1 VSGGGAGAR
10 IRSLLGL
17 RSLKGAEAIRL
28 VIVVAVAIGVVFL
41 VKSQNGAGHSSS
53 ASQHP
58 GQSSPPQAD
67 GGTGGSATD
76 GSDKGSP
83 GKGSPGSSA
92 SVAVAGGP
100 AVERAIHDGSMT
112 VVIDQPPPG
121 LFAEQNRSIA
131 QGATVAVDQLNAR
144 GGLAGH
150 VHVKLV
156 EATLDGLSA
165 AALQA
170 KLRSEAAAV
179 LILPCDTDSQLSLAA
194 AASQFG
200 MLMFAPCNPDGTA
213 GGRYAT
219 YWPVGFG
226 ANEEALG
233 LTSYMSTVG
242 KLNVFVVSA
251 PGSRYVELVTS
262 DFRNAA
268 QKRGIKIVGSASI
281 PLTTQDFS
289 GLASAIRAAQP
300 TPGAIFTA
308 LPAPVASRMAAG
320 LLAEG
325 VRVPL
330 IGTTALDTRGTLSSG
345 AKAVENATFSSYGF
359 PRVNAAASHFAAAY
373 RTRFHS
379 EPVGSFPG
387 LGLETI
393 RLLHAAAN
401 KAHSAE
407 PSAIQRALSGGIAL
421 EGLGLAG
428 RSYAPDGDHNPVGQV
443 SVSKILAGSFLQL
456 FVVDDPNGPPAP

>member
-1 VSGGGAGAR
+1 MSGGGAGAR

-17 RSLKGAEAIRL
+17 RSLKSAEVIRL
-28 VIVVAVAIGVVFL
+28 VVVVAVAVVAVFL
-41 VKSQNGAGHSSS
+41 VKSHNDGGHGSS
-53 ASQHP
+53 AGQHP
-58 GQSSPPQAD
+58 GQSATAQA
-67 GGTGGSATD
+67 GGSTGGSPTD
-76 GSDKGSP
+76 GS
-83 GKGSPGSSA
+83 GKGSAKQSPGSPA
-92 SVAVAGGP
+92 NVAVAGGP
-100 AVERAIHDGSMT
+100 AVERAIHGGSLT

-131 QGATVAVDQLNAR
+131 QGAAVAVDQLNAR

-156 EATLDGLSA
+156 PETLDGLSA

-170 KLRSEAAAV
+170 KLRSQAAAV

-200 MLMFAPCNPDGTA
+200 MLMLAPCNPDGTA
-213 GGRYAT
+213 GARYAT
-219 YWPVGFG
+219 YWPVGF
-226 ANEEALG
+226 AADEEALG

-262 DFRNAA
+262 DFRTAA

-281 PLTTQDFS
+281 PLTTQDVS

-308 LPAPVASRMAAG
+308 LPAPLANRMAAG

-330 IGTTALDTRGTLSSG
+330 LGTTAMDTHGTLSSG

-359 PRVNAAASHFAAAY
+359 PRVNASASRFASAY
-373 RTRFHS
+373 RTLFRS

-421 EGLGLAG
+421 EGVGLAQ
-428 RSYAPDGDHNPVGQV
+428 RSYAPGGDHNPIGQV

-456 FVVDDPNGPPAP
+456 FVVDNPSGPPAP

>member
-1 VSGGGAGAR
+1 MSGGGDAR

-17 RSLKGAEAIRL
+17 RSLKSAEAIRL
-28 VIVVAVAIGVVFL
+28 AVVVALAIGAVLL
-41 VKSQNGAGHSSS
+41 VESQKGGGHTS
-53 ASQHP
+53 ASASLHP
-58 GQSSPPQAD
+58 GQSAPAQA
-67 GGTGGSATD
+67 GGSAGVSAPN
-76 GSDKGSP
+76 GSGKQSSGS
-83 GKGSPGSSA
+83 A
-92 SVAVAGGP
+92 AVTVAGGP
-100 AVERAIHDGSMT
+100 AVERAIRGGSMT
-112 VVIDQPPPG
+112 VVIDQPPSG

-131 QGATVAVDQLNAR
+131 QGATVAVDELNAH

-156 EATLDGLSA
+156 EESLDGLSA
-165 AALQA
+165 PAVQA
-170 KLRSEAAAV
+170 KLRSDAAAV

-200 MLMFAPCNPDGTA
+200 MLMLAPCNPDGTA

-219 YWPVGFG
+219 YWPVGVA

-233 LTSYMSTVG
+233 LTSYMATEG
-242 KLNVFVVSA
+242 KLSVFVVSA
-251 PGSRYVELVTS
+251 PGSRYIELVTS
-262 DFRNAA
+262 DFQNAA

-281 PLTTQDFS
+281 ALTTQDFS
-289 GLASAIRAAQP
+289 GLASAIRSAQP

-308 LPAPVASRMAAG
+308 LPAPLANRMAAG
-320 LLAEG
+320 LLAQG

-330 IGTTALDTRGTLSSG
+330 IGSTAMDTPSTLSSG

-359 PRVNAAASHFAAAY
+359 QRVSAPASRFAADY
-373 RTRFHS
+373 RARFHN

-393 RLLHAAAN
+393 RVLQAAAN

-407 PSAIQRALSGGIAL
+407 PSAIQRALRSGIAL
-421 EGLGLAG
+421 EGVGLAH
-428 RSYAPDGDHNPVGQV
+428 RSYAPDGNHNPVGAV
-443 SVSKILAGSFLQL
+443 SVSKIFAGSFLPL
-456 FVVDDPNGPPAP
+456 FVVDNPNGPPSP